1 MSETAVSTG
10 EQVLPFYIVCDESG
24 SMGANGGIDAI
35 NRALPDLHSA
45 LASDPLVSDK
55 ARIGLIVFSDDAE
68 ELMALTRAADV
79 NAFPGVTAK
88 GLTNYGD
95 AFLTLKS
102 VMQRDIADLK
112 QQGYRVFRPAV
123 FFISDGE
130 PSAAWE
136 SEYDDLVSGVDAPKP
151 NIVTFGVVS
160 ADVSVMKKIAN
171 VACFMSEDKANPGP
185 VLREIMKA
193 LTDSI
198 ITSTNSPT
206 PQFITPPAPD
216 GCVSVPLDEV

>member
-35 NRALPDLHSA
+35 NRALPDVHSA

-102 VMQRDIADLK
+102 VIKRDVADLSS
-112 QQGYRVFRPAV
+112 QGYSVYRPAV

-136 SEYDDLVSGVDAPKP
+136 SEYDNLVNGVDATKP
-151 NIVTFGVVS
+151 NIVTFGVDS
-160 ADVSVMKKIAN
+160 ADVSVMKRIAN
-171 VACFMSEDKANPGP
+171 VACFMSHDNADPGT

-198 ITSTNSPT
+198 VNSSSAPT
-206 PQFITPPAPD
+206 PHLIIPPAPN
-216 GCVSVPLDEV
+216 GSVSIPLDIV